1 MNELDLRSNSTTL
14 ADIVA
19 CATGKV
25 LTAFAALV
33 AIVIHRLSDL
43 SGLAVDLPSDD
54 WGVWF
59 RICFACLKYLYF
71 SAKLMGDKF
80 R

>member
-54 WGVWF
+54 WGGLVPHLLCVLEVF
-59 RICFACLKYLYF
+59 VFLSKTY
-71 SAKLMGDKF
+71 G
-80 R
+80 